1 MPSEAGFGGFRRFHT
16 AGMRLHQNT
25 IPPAFPICRHRFLQN
40 KPPAPLL
47 QKAVRHSEYPEPRY
61 KMTFQTAFA
70 PPRRK
75 QKHYEPSLTLPP
87 GHRHIARRRR
97 LVRHRVP
104 YRKKLAA
111 GWVPRCRY
119 IFRDFRL
126 FDDDDS
132 SPRNVGGGG
141 RFSLKAFYIR
151 RIKRILPAFFAVL
164 AATLIGGFFLFTKD
178 DFFLLWKSAL
188 TALGFASNLY
198 FARGKDY
205 FAPAQEEKPLLHIWS
220 LSVEEQFYFA
230 FPILLLLV
238 VRKSLRVQA
247 GFLAALCALSLAA
260 SFIPSALDKY
270 YLPHLRACELLIGS
284 LTAVW
289 MRCRQQ
295 RQPAIGRRCAAAG
308 ALFAVCILSTC
319 LFSYSEQTAYFPGP
333 AALIP
338 CLAVAALIYFNHYE
352 HPLKKFFQWKITVAA
367 GLISYSLYLWH
378 WPILA
383 FMRYIGPD
391 NLPPYSPAAA
401 VVLILLLSLISYHC
415 IEKPFKKWQ
424 GSFAQSVLWI
434 YALPMLILGAGSFF
448 AMRLPFMAQYDRL
461 GLTRS
466 NTSCHNNT
474 VRQCL
479 WGDTEK
485 QPELLVLGDSHADHY
500 KTFFDAVGKKEK
512 WSATMV
518 SADACAY
525 VEGYASRVFQNWA
538 ACRAVYRYAE
548 EHLPRYSKVVLSM
561 RWGSQMPENSRS
573 LAYDAGFFQKFDRML
588 HKLSSEKQAVYLM
601 ADNLASSY
609 NVQRAYILSSRIP
622 GYRQTLHPDD
632 ESTLKANARIR
643 ELAAKYPNVYIIDAA
658 AYIPADFQI
667 GGLPVYSDKD
677 HINPYGGTELAKR
690 FSEKQRFLDTR
701 HNH

>member
-1 MPSEAGFGGFRRFHT
+1 MSQALPYRPDIDTLRAAAVLSVIVFHIEKDWLPGGFLGVDIFFVISGFLMT
-16 AGMRLHQNT
+16 A
-25 IPPAFPICRHRFLQN
+25 I
-40 KPPAPLL
+40 LL
-47 QKAVRHSEYPEPRY
+47 REMS
-61 KMTFQTAFA
+61 
-70 PPRRK
+70 
-75 QKHYEPSLTLPP
+75 
-87 GHRHIARRRR
+87 
-97 LVRHRVP
+97 
-104 YRKKLAA
+104 
-111 GWVPRCRY
+111 
-119 IFRDFRL
+119 
-126 FDDDDS
+126 
-132 SPRNVGGGG
+132 GG
-141 RFSLKAFYIR
+141 RFFLKTFYIR

-164 AATLIGGFFLFTKD
+164 AATLAGGFFLFTKD

-205 FAPAQEEKPLLHIWS
+205 FDPAQEEKPLLHIWS
-220 LSVEEQFYFA
+220 LSVEEQFYFV

-238 VRKSLRVQA
+238 ARKSLRVQF

-260 SFIPSALDKY
+260 SFMPSALDKY
-270 YLPHLRACELLIGS
+270 YLPHLRACEMLVGS
-284 LTAVW
+284 LTAVR
-289 MRCRQQ
+289 MRYRQQ
-295 RQPAIGRRCAAAG
+295 RNPAVG
-308 ALFAVCILSTC
+308 ALFSACILSAC
-319 LFSYSEQTAYFPGP
+319 LFAYSEQTAYFPGP

-401 VVLILLLSLISYHC
+401 IVLTLAFSLISYHC
-415 IEKPFKKWQ
+415 IEKPFKKWK

-434 YALPMLILGAGSFF
+434 YALPMLVLGAGSFF

-474 VRQCL
+474 GKQCL

-548 EHLPRYSKVVLSM
+548 EHLPRYPKVVLAM

-622 GYRQTLHPDD
+622 GCRQTLRPDD

>member
-1 MPSEAGFGGFRRFHT
+1 MSQALPYRPDIDTLRAAAVLSVIVFHIEKDWLPGGFLGVDIFFVISGFLMT
-16 AGMRLHQNT
+16 A
-25 IPPAFPICRHRFLQN
+25 I
-40 KPPAPLL
+40 LL
-47 QKAVRHSEYPEPRY
+47 REMS
-61 KMTFQTAFA
+61 
-70 PPRRK
+70 
-75 QKHYEPSLTLPP
+75 
-87 GHRHIARRRR
+87 
-97 LVRHRVP
+97 
-104 YRKKLAA
+104 
-111 GWVPRCRY
+111 
-119 IFRDFRL
+119 
-126 FDDDDS
+126 
-132 SPRNVGGGG
+132 GG
-141 RFSLKAFYIR
+141 RFFLKTFYIR

-164 AATLIGGFFLFTKD
+164 AATLAGGFFLFTKD

-205 FAPAQEEKPLLHIWS
+205 FDPAQEEKPLLHIWS
-220 LSVEEQFYFA
+220 LSVEEQFYFV

-238 VRKSLRVQA
+238 ARKSLRVQF

-260 SFIPSALDKY
+260 SFMPSALDKY
-270 YLPHLRACELLIGS
+270 YLPHLRACEMLVGS
-284 LTAVW
+284 LTAVR
-289 MRCRQQ
+289 MRYRQQ
-295 RQPAIGRRCAAAG
+295 RNPAVGKRYAAVG
-308 ALFAVCILSTC
+308 ALFSACILSAC
-319 LFSYSEQTAYFPGP
+319 LFAYSEQTAYFPGP

-401 VVLILLLSLISYHC
+401 IVLTLAFSLISYHC
-415 IEKPFKKWQ
+415 IEKPFKKWK

-434 YALPMLILGAGSFF
+434 YALPMLVLGAGSFF

-474 VRQCL
+474 GKQCL

-538 ACRAVYRYAE
+538 ACPLCRRTPAPVSESGFGDALGQPDARKQPLPCLRCRFFPKIRPYAAQTLIRKTSR
-548 EHLPRYSKVVLSM
+548 LPDGGQLGFVLQRPARLYLVFTHTGLPPNTAPGRRKHPESQCPHQGI
-561 RWGSQMPENSRS
+561 GSQIP
-573 LAYDAGFFQKFDRML
+573 
-588 HKLSSEKQAVYLM
+588 
-601 ADNLASSY
+601 
-609 NVQRAYILSSRIP
+609 QRLY
-622 GYRQTLHPDD
+622 Y
-632 ESTLKANARIR
+632 
-643 ELAAKYPNVYIIDAA
+643 
-658 AYIPADFQI
+658 
-667 GGLPVYSDKD
+667 
-677 HINPYGGTELAKR
+677 
-690 FSEKQRFLDTR
+690 
-701 HNH
+701 

>member
-47 QKAVRHSEYPEPRY
+47 QKAVRHSEYPDTEQS
-61 KMTFQTAFA
+61 F
-70 PPRRK
+70 RR
-75 QKHYEPSLTLPP
+75 HL
-87 GHRHIARRRR
+87 RRRDESKNIMSQA
-97 LVRHRVP
+97 LP
-104 YRKKLAA
+104 YRPDIDTLRAA
-111 GWVPRCRY
+111 AVLSVIVFHIEKNWLPGGFLGVD
-119 IFRDFRL
+119 IFFVISGFLMTAILLREM
-126 FDDDDS
+126 S
-132 SPRNVGGGG
+132 GGGG
-141 RFSLKAFYIR
+141 GGFSLKAFYIR

-164 AATLIGGFFLFTKD
+164 AATLAGGFFLFTKD

-205 FAPAQEEKPLLHIWS
+205 FDPAQEEKPLLHIWS
-220 LSVEEQFYFA
+220 LSVEEQFYFV
-230 FPILLLLV
+230 FPVLLLLV
-238 VRKSLRVQA
+238 ARKSLRVQF

-319 LFSYSEQTAYFPGP
+319 LFAYSEQTAYFPGP

-352 HPLKKFFQWKITVAA
+352 HPLKKFFQSKITVAA

-401 VVLILLLSLISYHC
+401 VVLILLLSLFSYHC
-415 IEKPFKKWQ
+415 IEKPFKKWK

-548 EHLPRYSKVVLSM
+548 EHLPRYSKVVLAM

-622 GYRQTLHPDD
+622 GYRQTLRPDD

>member
-47 QKAVRHSEYPEPRY
+47 QKAVRHSEYPDTEQS
-61 KMTFQTAFA
+61 F
-70 PPRRK
+70 RR
-75 QKHYEPSLTLPP
+75 HL
-87 GHRHIARRRR
+87 RRRDESKNIMSQA
-97 LVRHRVP
+97 LP
-104 YRKKLAA
+104 YRPDIDTLRAA
-111 GWVPRCRY
+111 AVLSVIVFHIEKNWLPGGFLGVD
-119 IFRDFRL
+119 IFFVISGFLMTAILLREM
-126 FDDDDS
+126 S
-132 SPRNVGGGG
+132 GGGG

-164 AATLIGGFFLFTKD
+164 AATLTGGFFLFTKD

-289 MRCRQQ
+289 MRCRQ
-295 RQPAIGRRCAAAG
+295 PAVGRRCAAAG
-308 ALFAVCILSTC
+308 VLFAVCILSTC
-319 LFSYSEQTAYFPGP
+319 LFAYSEQTAYFPGP

-338 CLAVAALIYFNHYE
+338 CLAAAALIYFNHYE
-352 HPLKKFFQWKITVAA
+352 HPLKKFFQSKITVAA

-401 VVLILLLSLISYHC
+401 VVLILLLSLFSYHC
-415 IEKPFKKWQ
+415 IEKPFKKWK

-434 YALPMLILGAGSFF
+434 YALPMLILGASSFF

-474 VRQCL
+474 GKQCL